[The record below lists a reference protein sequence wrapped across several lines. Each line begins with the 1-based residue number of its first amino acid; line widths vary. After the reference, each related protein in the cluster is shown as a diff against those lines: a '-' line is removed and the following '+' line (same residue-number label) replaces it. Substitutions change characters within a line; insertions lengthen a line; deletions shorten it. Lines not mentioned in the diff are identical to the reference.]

1 MSRTNR
7 FAAYSMM
14 IASVLVGGG
23 SLVLFGVFLAVGP
36 FTPVRFHASQYQILL
51 WDGFFSLLFFVQ
63 HSGMVRKSS
72 RIRLA
77 RILASHYH
85 HSAYS
90 IASGIVLTAVVIL
103 WQPTQTV
110 LYRAEGSVRLLFG
123 GVSVLAVL
131 GFYQGVRALGSFDTF
146 GLDPIRA
153 YMKGMT
159 LEPGSFKVRGP
170 YLWVRHPLYFF
181 MLVLIWSSSHV
192 TSDRLLFSV
201 TWTLWVM
208 LGAYFEERD
217 LVADFGETYRRYQRT
232 VPMLLPWKGPV
243 GRGLGS

>member
-7 FAAYSMM
+7 FAAYSIM
-14 IASVLVGGG
+14 IASVLIGGG
-23 SLVLFGVFLAVGP
+23 SLLLFGVFLALGP
-36 FTPVRFHASQYQILL
+36 FVPIRFHASQCQILL
-51 WDGFFSLLFFVQ
+51 WDGFLSLLFFVQ
-63 HSGMVRKSS
+63 HSGMVRRSS
-72 RIRLA
+72 HLRLA
-77 RILASHYH
+77 RILANHYH
-85 HSAYS
+85 PAVYS
-90 IASGIVLTAVVIL
+90 IASGLVLAALVIL

-110 LYRAEGSVRLLFG
+110 LFHVDGWLRLPF
-123 GVSVLAVL
+123 VVAFVLAML

-153 YMKGMT
+153 HLAGRK
-159 LEPGSFKVRGP
+159 LEPSGFMLKGP

-192 TSDRLLFSV
+192 TADRLLFSV
-201 TWTLWVM
+201 TWTLWII
-208 LGAYFEERD
+208 LATCLEERD
-217 LVADFGETYRRYQRT
+217 LVADFGETYRRYQQT